1 VQSQNSILNA
11 LPAEAFAVLQSDIR
25 HVDLPFD
32 KAPCE
37 TGQPVHA
44 IHFPHSGVVSL
55 VTRMEDGAIE
65 AAMVGRDGIV
75 NGTSALDD
83 NVSLHECIVQISG
96 AGSAIAPQALRS
108 AARRFEP
115 LQSLIIRH
123 EQVLLAQAM
132 QSAAC
137 NASHTVEER
146 MCRWLHDLTQSDQ
159 LTITQDY
166 LAHLIGVRRTT
177 VSLIAGNLQRS
188 GLIRYRRANIK
199 LLEIE
204 ALQDGRCE
212 CYQRVRNQYQDLL
225 PI

>member
-1 VQSQNSILNA
+1 
-11 LPAEAFAVLQSDIR
+11 
-25 HVDLPFD
+25 
-32 KAPCE
+32 
-37 TGQPVHA
+37 
-44 IHFPHSGVVSL
+44 
-55 VTRMEDGAIE
+55 MEDGAIE
-65 AAMVGRDGIV
+65 AAMVGRDGIA

-204 ALQDGRCE
+204 ALQDGSCE

>member
-1 VQSQNSILNA
+1 
-11 LPAEAFAVLQSDIR
+11 
-25 HVDLPFD
+25 
-32 KAPCE
+32 
-37 TGQPVHA
+37 
-44 IHFPHSGVVSL
+44 
-55 VTRMEDGAIE
+55 MEDGAIE
-65 AAMVGRDGIV
+65 AAMVGRDGIA

-177 VSLIAGNLQRS
+177 VSDGGSPRDHPSYPTHCARPIARRWHMRPNEVNRASVEPAESDVTFSQRLSCLCKPRSALRDWRLISA
-188 GLIRYRRANIK
+188 
-199 LLEIE
+199 
-204 ALQDGRCE
+204 
-212 CYQRVRNQYQDLL
+212 
-225 PI
+225 